1 MLKKVNILGKDYKI
15 TKELPKEAISQ
26 GFTEDSFMGLCMDD
40 KSELYVNKA
49 YPEGEKYWAT
59 LFHEINHGVFYRN
72 GIRNSGLISMETEE
86 IIVETMAS
94 VQYETTKAIL
104 KEILKKV
111 KKSGKVATLSALV
124 ERF

>member
-15 TKELPKEAISQ
+15 TRKLPIEAIKQ
-26 GFTEDSFMGLCMDD
+26 GFSDDSFMGLCMDAE
-40 KSELYVNKA
+40 STLYINKA
-49 YPEGEKYWAT
+49 YKGGEDYWAT

-72 GIRNSGLISMETEE
+72 GVRNSGLIAIETEE

-104 KEILKKV
+104 KQILKEV
-111 KKSGKVATLSALV
+111 KKSGKISTLSSLV
-124 ERF
+124 EGF